1 MKKYKKFISILLS
14 FCLLFLC
21 LSLTACSDKKI
32 EYTNYEINSYQDTFD
47 FKTEI
52 ILNFDKEYVGKTLT
66 NVEIH
71 YNLFEND
78 LLVDSINH
86 NDNNRYTKIEKN
98 DTITYNFNYYNSGI
112 IYPYERTYRI
122 ENVSVYVTFES
133 VSPIPIVFG
142 SIAGVFLLG
151 TIASVAFILYKKYK
165 SKKIQ
170 SHNKN

>member
-32 EYTNYEINSYQDTFD
+32 EYTNYEINSYQDNFNYN
-47 FKTEI
+47 TEI

-71 YNLFEND
+71 YNLFEDNV
-78 LLVDSINH
+78 LVDSINH
-86 NDNNRYTKIEKN
+86 NDNKRYTKIEKN
-98 DTITYNFNYYNSGI
+98 EVINYNFKYFNYGN
-112 IYPYERTYRI
+112 IYPDKRIYRI

-151 TIASVAFILYKKYK
+151 TIASITFILCKKYK

-170 SHNKN
+170 THNKN